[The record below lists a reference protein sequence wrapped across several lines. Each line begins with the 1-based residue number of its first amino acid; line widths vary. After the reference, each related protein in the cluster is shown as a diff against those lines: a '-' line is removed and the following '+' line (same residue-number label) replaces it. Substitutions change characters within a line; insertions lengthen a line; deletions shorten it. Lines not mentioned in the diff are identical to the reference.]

1 MISTGQPALA
11 VLDRSEDRL
20 VNTANFLMYFVDRN
34 ALDKG
39 GRAGS
44 VPSSSQLVSKGQGTP
59 DAPNQLNR
67 QLNYGSA
74 AV

>member
-39 GRAGS
+39 G
-44 VPSSSQLVSKGQGTP
+44 
-59 DAPNQLNR
+59 
-67 QLNYGSA
+67 
-74 AV
+74 